1 MVKWRLLLKPELNRD
16 LIPLT
21 QDSIPLLVPYYPSVQ
36 IGSSKAPIIPQ
47 EELGE

>member
-1 MVKWRLLLKPELNRD
+1 MVKWKLFLKPEFNRD

-36 IGSSKAPIIPQ
+36 IGSSKAPIIPHAEV
-47 EELGE
+47 EE